1 MATIRAGLTDNS
13 AKDNTG
19 DLINGSEVDANPQNL
34 ANILDGTVSTA
45 LAQSGALVFGADGA
59 GTDITTHGASAG
71 AQMLWDASANTLE
84 VRGATAEGPGV
95 IKLQTGELTNANEGI
110 LGRLEFQ
117 APLDS
122 AGTDAILVGA
132 SIWAEVDDTFA
143 SGLNDTDLVFA
154 VAESEAALE
163 RMRLAWDGTTTN
175 LHFAQIAN
183 ISSTADIT
191 LTAVGDVNI
200 PADIGLT
207 FGDDGEK
214 IEGDGTNLTIASSG
228 LLTLTATGNTV
239 ITNNALVSG
248 TTTST
253 GLVTATA
260 GVTSGSNIISDAD
273 STDDLGTAS
282 VRWANVYTDSIGD
295 TSQDLTVAATT
306 VNLPSGHIFDYSGG
320 DVVITHSSGVINVS
334 TGALQVGGVAVT
346 TGTGVS
352 LSGSTN
358 DNIVTVTGANAMVG
372 ETSLTFDGSTLTV
385 DGVLSVDDTT
395 DSTSTTTGS
404 IHTDGGVGIAK
415 DVILGT
421 TSQMFFADTANAFQT
436 TGITINAT
444 GNFEPLALKNDAVGH
459 PFTAFAETDTYGA
472 FGKDGNTSG
481 GLLVAGFR
489 DANQQ
494 DGFALNLIGYL
505 GEVAQTD
512 KNSAAVGVVSI
523 SGAVTDDSTGQAAL
537 GADGNI
543 LTIHTGVK
551 GTTRF
556 IFDGEGSGYADV
568 EWTTY
573 SDGRLKSNFEDIPYG
588 LNEILALNPQAFD
601 KESGF
606 VDDDGE
612 VVLEGNR
619 RRMVGFV
626 AQDVMALMPLLVKEI
641 PNDKSFYTLD
651 YGRFT
656 PVLVKAFQEL
666 EARVLQLEAA

>member
-95 IKLQTGELTNANEGI
+95 IKLQTGELTNVNDGI

-248 TTTST
+248 T
-253 GLVTATA
+253 LTAAA
-260 GVTSGSNIISDAD
+260 GSFT
-273 STDDLGTAS
+273 
-282 VRWANVYTDSIGD
+282 
-295 TSQDLTVAATT
+295 
-306 VNLPSGHIFDYSGG
+306 
-320 DVVITHSSGVINVS
+320 
-334 TGALQVGGVAVT
+334 
-346 TGTGVS
+346 
-352 LSGSTN
+352 
-358 DNIVTVTGANAMVG
+358 
-372 ETSLTFDGSTLTV
+372 TLT
-385 DGVLSVDDTT
+385 GSGILSVDDTT
-395 DSTSTTTGS
+395 EASSTTVAS

-415 DVILGT
+415 DLILSS
-421 TSQMFFADTANAFQT
+421 TSEIFVGDTENTKMTAGITLNQGGADNEIFALKSSDVGHGMTDDAEADTYF
-436 TGITINAT
+436 TIQ
-444 GNFEPLALKNDAVGH
+444 K
-459 PFTAFAETDTYGA
+459 AED
-472 FGKDGNTSG
+472 TSG
-481 GLLVAGFR
+481 G
-489 DANQQ
+489 
-494 DGFALNLIGYL
+494 ALI
-505 GEVAQTD
+505 TSWKD
-512 KNSAAVGVVSI
+512 P
-523 SGAVTDDSTGQAAL
+523 D
-537 GADGNI
+537 
-543 LTIHTGVK
+543 GVK
-551 GTTRF
+551 GRSLNFRAVLGETADTTKSTAAIGVEHHTHHVLSGSSITSTGVDANMAVWGNGNGTARF
-556 IFDGEGSGYADV
+556 IFDAEGTGHADV
-568 EWTTY
+568 AWDTY
-573 SDGRLKSNFEDIPYG
+573 SDRRLKSNFALIPYG
-588 LNEILALNPQAFD
+588 LAEVLALNPQVFD
-601 KESGF
+601 KESGYIN
-606 VDDDGE
+606 DADE
-612 VVLEGNR
+612 VVLEGNK
-619 RRMVGFV
+619 RRMVGLV
-626 AQDVMALMPLLVKEI
+626 AQDVKALMPLLIKDLS
-641 PNDKSFYTLD
+641 NDKSFYTMD
-651 YGRFT
+651 YGRLT
-656 PVLVKAFQEL
+656 PVLVKAVQEL
-666 EARVLQLEAA
+666 EARLQLLEAA